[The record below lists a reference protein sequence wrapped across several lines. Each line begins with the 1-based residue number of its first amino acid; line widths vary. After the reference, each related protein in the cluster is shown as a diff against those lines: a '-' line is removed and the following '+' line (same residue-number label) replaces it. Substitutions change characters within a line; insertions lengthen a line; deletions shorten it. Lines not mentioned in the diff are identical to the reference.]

1 MAFFFSGHRLDPD
14 RRELTRGA
22 ETVAVQ
28 PQVFD
33 LLLYLIRH
41 RGRVVSKDDLIAHV
55 WNGRIVSDSTLTS
68 RINAARTAVGDD
80 GDRQALIRTVARKG
94 IRFVGEVEER
104 DDDGGASPSSA
115 PTAVPPAPARG
126 AAAPRQDIRYCRA
139 PDGVRLAYAI
149 SGEGPPLVK
158 TANWM
163 NHLAY
168 DWESPV
174 WAHMLH
180 GLSRGRTLVRYDARG
195 NGLSD
200 WEVPEVSLETWV
212 SDLETVV
219 DTVGLERF
227 PLLGISQGCGI
238 SIAYATRHP
247 ERVSHLILYGGGLK
261 GAHNRSPQ
269 DSERRKALVTL
280 ARLEWGLDTPAFRQ
294 MFTLRFLPEGTR
306 EQIDFFNELQRR
318 TTSPECAAR
327 YLEASANIDVSH
339 LASKVKAPT
348 LVLHARD
355 EIVWPIG
362 WAQEMAAAIPDA
374 RFVALNSRNHLL
386 LEHEPAAAQFLEEVR
401 LFLGA

>member
-1 MAFFFSGHRLDPD
+1 MQFFFSGHRLDPE
-14 RRELTRGA
+14 RRELWRGA
-22 ETVAVQ
+22 EPIALQ

-33 LLLYLIRH
+33 LLLYLVRN
-41 RGRVVSKDDLIAHV
+41 RDRVASKDDLIAHV
-55 WNGRIVSDSTLTS
+55 WNGRIVSESTLTS
-68 RINAARTAVGDD
+68 RINAVRKAIGDD
-80 GDRQALIRTVARKG
+80 GGRQALVRTMARKG

-104 DDDGGASPSSA
+104 ADAG
-115 PTAVPPAPARG
+115 PAPKATSG
-126 AAAPRQDIRYCRA
+126 AAAAPPPRQDIRYCRA
-139 PDGVRLAYAI
+139 PDGVRLAYAV

-158 TANWM
+158 AANWM

-200 WEVPEVSLETWV
+200 WEVPEVSLEAWV

-219 DTVGLERF
+219 DAVGLERF

-261 GAHNRSPQ
+261 GAHKRSPE
-269 DSERRKALVTL
+269 DSERRKALTVL
-280 ARLEWGLDTPAFRQ
+280 ARHEWGLDSPAFRQ
-294 MFTLRFLPEGTR
+294 MFTLRFLPEGTP
-306 EQIDFFNELQRR
+306 EQIEAFNELQRR
-318 TTSPECAAR
+318 TTSAECAAR

-339 LASKVKAPT
+339 LAAEVKTPT
-348 LVLHARD
+348 LVLHARN
-355 EIVWPIG
+355 EIVWPIT
-362 WAQEMAAAIPDA
+362 WAQQMAAAIPNA
-374 RFVALNSRNHLL
+374 RFVALNSKNHLL
-386 LEHEPAAAQFLEEVR
+386 LEHEPAAERFLEEVR
-401 LFLGA
+401 LFLGG